1 MLLVNTKNKDQ
12 IRWRFNIKSM
22 RVLSNKPES
31 KKVTNEGALHRFFIT
46 YNARESLP
54 NAKKEKKNR
63 RKEVGGGSC
72 ALEYKMLEFRGNRK
86 RQ

>member
-1 MLLVNTKNKDQ
+1 MLLVNAKNKDQ

-46 YNARESLP
+46 YNARESPP
-54 NAKKEKKNR
+54 NAKKEKKIGAR
-63 RKEVGGGSC
+63 RWGVVLVPSSVRC
-72 ALEYKMLEFRGNRK
+72 
-86 RQ
+86 